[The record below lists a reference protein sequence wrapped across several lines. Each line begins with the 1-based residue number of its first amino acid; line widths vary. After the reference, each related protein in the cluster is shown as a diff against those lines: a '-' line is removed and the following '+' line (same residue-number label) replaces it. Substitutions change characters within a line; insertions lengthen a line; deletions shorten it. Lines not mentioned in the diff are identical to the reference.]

1 MLYKQEGDIMANFKD
16 IVGQNQI
23 KKHFQESIKKR
34 SLSHSYIIN
43 GEAGSGRHLLSSA
56 LAKSLLCENRTKQG
70 DACGTCKSCIQVD
83 SGSHPDIHFITHEK
97 LSIGIDDIRSQL
109 INDIAI
115 KPYSG
120 QYKIY
125 VIAEA
130 NKMTEQA
137 QNALLKTIEEPPE
150 YAIIL
155 LLTENAQNLLPTITS
170 RCITLNTEPLGQEA
184 IVEYLV
190 KNLQME
196 PERAKIA
203 AGFCQGN
210 VGKAIHFASSEDFQE
225 MKQDTLQLL
234 KKIDDID
241 ISLIMAMIKELS
253 LRKGKINEYLDLM
266 LLWYRDVLMFK
277 VTKDANILLY
287 REEYKAISQQAS
299 IRNYEDIEKII
310 KAIDKAKIRLNANVN
325 FETAIELLLLTIKE

>member
-1 MLYKQEGDIMANFKD
+1 MANFKD
-16 IVGQNQI
+16 IIGQDQV
-23 KKHFQESIKKR
+23 KKHLQEGIKQGN
-34 SLSHSYIIN
+34 LSHAYIIN
-43 GEAGSGRHLLSSA
+43 GETGSGRRLLASA
-56 LAKSLLCENRTKQG
+56 LTKTLLCENKTPQG
-70 DACGTCKSCIQVD
+70 DACGKCKSCLQAD
-83 SGSHPDIHFITHEK
+83 SNNHPDIRFITHEK
-97 LSIGIDDIRSQL
+97 TSIGIDDIREQL
-109 INDIAI
+109 INDVTI
-115 KPYSG
+115 KPYSSSHKV
-120 QYKIY
+120 YI
-125 VIAEA
+125 IPDA

-150 YAIIL
+150 YAVIL
-155 LLTENAQNLLPTITS
+155 LLTENAKNLLSTITS
-170 RCITLNTEPLGQEA
+170 RCITLNTEPLEQEA
-184 IVEYLV
+184 ITQYLI

-225 MKQDTLQLL
+225 IKEDTLHLL
-234 KKIDDID
+234 KEIDEMD
-241 ISLIMAMIKELS
+241 ISDIVSMIKELS

-287 REEYKAISQQAS
+287 REEYKAISRQAS
-299 IRNYEDIEKII
+299 VRNYEDIEKII

>member
-1 MLYKQEGDIMANFKD
+1 MANFKD
-16 IVGQNQI
+16 IIGQEQV
-23 KKHFQESIKKR
+23 KKHLQEGIKQGN
-34 SLSHSYIIN
+34 LSHAYIIN
-43 GEAGSGRHLLSSA
+43 GETGSGRRLLASA
-56 LAKSLLCENRTKQG
+56 LTKTLLCENRTEQG
-70 DACGTCKSCIQVD
+70 DACGKCKSCLQAD
-83 SGSHPDIHFITHEK
+83 SNNHPDIRFITHEK
-97 LSIGIDDIRSQL
+97 ASIGIDDIRDQL
-109 INDIAI
+109 INDITI
-115 KPYSG
+115 KPYSSSHKV
-120 QYKIY
+120 YI
-125 VIAEA
+125 IPDA

-150 YAIIL
+150 YAVIL
-155 LLTENAQNLLPTITS
+155 LLTENAQNLLPTIIS
-170 RCITLNTEPLGQEA
+170 RCITLNTEPLDQEA
-184 IVEYLV
+184 ITQYLIQ
-190 KNLQME
+190 NLQME

-234 KKIDDID
+234 KKIDDMD
-241 ISLIMAMIKELS
+241 ISDIMSMIKELS

-287 REEYKAISQQAS
+287 RDEYKAISRQAS

-310 KAIDKAKIRLNANVN
+310 KAIDKAKVRLNANVN